1 MRMTRIFLALTVASL
16 MVVGC
21 ANQKEPATK
30 ALASVEASLATFK
43 DDAAKVAPEELAGV
57 EATLTGLKES
67 LAKGD
72 YKAVLA
78 GMPALTAAVDSL
90 NVTVIAKKEQ
100 LAAAVAAANTE
111 WKSLSTDVPAMVAA
125 IQSRVDILSKSKK
138 LPKKVDQ
145 AAFDSAKSGLESMK
159 ATWAEATAA
168 FSSGDAVAAADKAR
182 QVKTQGADVLKML
195 GM

>member
-1 MRMTRIFLALTVASL
+1 MRMTNIFLALTVASL

-30 ALASVEASLATFK
+30 ALASAEASLAAVK
-43 DDAAKVAPEELAGV
+43 DDAAKLAPEALASV
-57 EATLTGLKES
+57 ESTLSGLKDN

-78 GMPALTAAVDSL
+78 GAPALTAAVSSL
-90 NVTVIAKKEQ
+90 SDTVATKKAE
-100 LAAAVAAANTE
+100 LEAAVAAATTE
-111 WKSLSTDVPAMVAA
+111 WNSLSADVPAMVEA

-138 LPKKVDQ
+138 LPKNLDQ
-145 AAFDSAKSGLESMK
+145 AAFDAAKSGLDSMK
-159 ATWAEATAA
+159 ANWAEATAA
-168 FSSGDAVAAADKAR
+168 FSLGDAVAAADKAK
-182 QVKTQGADVLKML
+182 QVKSQGAEVLKLL